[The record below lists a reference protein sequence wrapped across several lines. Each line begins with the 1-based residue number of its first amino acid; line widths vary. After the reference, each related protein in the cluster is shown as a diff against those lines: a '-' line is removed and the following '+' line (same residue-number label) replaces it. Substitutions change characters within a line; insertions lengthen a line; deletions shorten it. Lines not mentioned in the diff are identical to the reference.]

1 MGKLYFYYEW
11 VFCVGRG
18 KPHLINL
25 IKYCENMESHSDM
38 KTLTHFEEYLQ
49 AFNMSCLPYLTCRCP
64 SDSPVLSKLA
74 TPYFSASCLLT
85 L

>member
-1 MGKLYFYYEW
+1 
-11 VFCVGRG
+11 VRRG
-18 KPHLINL
+18 KTHLINL
-25 IKYCENMESHSDM
+25 IKYCDNIESHSDM
-38 KTLTHFEEYLQ
+38 KTLIHFEDIVEEYLQ

-64 SDSPVLSKLA
+64 TDSPVLSTLA